1 MTEGKTSREIRHLV
15 ILGHPRADS
24 FNHAIARTWCEEAEK
39 FGQVAIV
46 DDLYQRG
53 FDPALKAQDLPG
65 ADYVVPRDVAQS
77 FTQIASSDMLVL
89 VYPIWFGMPP
99 AMMKGYVDRVL
110 GANFSAEEVKANLP
124 NPECSGKRLTIIST
138 SAATRPWL
146 EERGQ
151 WLALK
156 QAFDTYLTRAFG
168 FADCHHI
175 HFDAIVPG
183 LKQRFVDEHL
193 KVVRQTARERGAVLK
208 YGDLP
213 SRLLRRSDF

>member
-1 MTEGKTSREIRHLV
+1 MPDSATNREIRHLV
-15 ILGHPRADS
+15 VLGHPNADS
-24 FNHAIARTWCEEAEK
+24 FNGAVARTWCEEVEK
-39 FGQVAIV
+39 FGQTAVL
-46 DDLYQRG
+46 DDLYRRG
-53 FDPALKAQDLPG
+53 FDPALAADELPG
-65 ADYVVPRDVAQS
+65 ADYRPAPD
-77 FTQIASSDMLVL
+77 IAPALARIAEADMLVM

-99 AMMKGYVDRVL
+99 AIVKGYVDRVL

-124 NPECSGKRLTIIST
+124 NPMLEGKRLTIIST

-168 FADCHHI
+168 LADCHHI

-193 KVVRQTARERGAVLK
+193 EVVRQTARERSAVLK

-213 SRLLRRSDF
+213 PRLLRQPDF